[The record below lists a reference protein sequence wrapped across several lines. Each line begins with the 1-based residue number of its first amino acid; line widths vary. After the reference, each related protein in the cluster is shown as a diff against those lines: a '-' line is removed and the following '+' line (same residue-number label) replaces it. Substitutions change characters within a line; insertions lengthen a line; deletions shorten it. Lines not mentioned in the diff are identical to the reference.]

1 MKSDYIAQ
9 CLLLPP
15 GSIIIIGCIAFFC
28 SFAWRK
34 VANFLLVTAII
45 ILYILS
51 IPYTPVELAK
61 PLQIY
66 PAINVDKIYKNNYT
80 DADTA
85 IVVLSGGRYFNA
97 PEYGG
102 DTASTIS
109 LLRLRYA
116 AKLHQATNLPILIS
130 GGAQSF
136 GAKADAQLM
145 EEALEQG
152 FQTKAK
158 WLESRSA
165 NTWQNANY
173 SVKILKM
180 NHIKR
185 ILLVTSAIHMRRSV
199 FAFQN
204 QGIEVIPA
212 PTYFIQ
218 QPNLGASIY
227 QLMPNRFAFFT
238 STQCLY
244 EYLGLIWY
252 YVHHE

>member
-34 VANFLLVTAII
+34 VANFLLVIAMI

-66 PAINVDKIYKNNYT
+66 PAINANQMHQFK
-80 DADTA
+80 DTA

-116 AKLHQATNLPILIS
+116 AKLHQETGLPILIS

-136 GAKADAQLM
+136 GAKADAELM
-145 EEALEQG
+145 EDALEQG
-152 FQTKAK
+152 FQIKAK

-165 NTWQNANY
+165 NTWQNASY
-173 SVKILKM
+173 SVAILKKD
-180 NHIKR
+180 NIKK

-227 QLMPNRFAFFT
+227 QFMPNRFAFFT

-244 EYLGLIWY
+244 EYLGLLWY
-252 YVHHE
+252 YAHHG